1 MADKR
6 YLLQFKAATG
16 FKVVLEFGGE
26 DILNQNIKRVKE
38 ADLTWERLS
47 DFNLNLTNT
56 HALGNVLYTEYIH
69 LFQIAGMILLVAMIG
84 AITLTFHKRENIKR
98 QNYFSQIQRDKIS
111 GVSLVDVESEK
122 GIKLDD

>member
-26 DILNQNIKRVKE
+26 EELNQNIERVKE

-47 DFNLNLTNT
+47 IFNLNFDQ
-56 HALGNVLYTEYIH
+56 AD
-69 LFQIAGMILLVAMIG
+69 LFMDMRSPECIAQFDLEDWL
-84 AITLTFHKRENIKR
+84 
-98 QNYFSQIQRDKIS
+98 
-111 GVSLVDVESEK
+111 
-122 GIKLDD
+122 